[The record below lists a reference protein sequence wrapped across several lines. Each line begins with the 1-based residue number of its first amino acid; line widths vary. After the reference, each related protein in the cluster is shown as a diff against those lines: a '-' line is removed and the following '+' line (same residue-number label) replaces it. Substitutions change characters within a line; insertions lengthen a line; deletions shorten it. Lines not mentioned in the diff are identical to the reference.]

1 MSSFV
6 RLQDGEGNDTERLL
20 LASASDDIPS
30 PGAREKTLVA
40 LGMVSAAAI
49 APGAVHAAVHVA
61 SSGAAAKSASSM
73 TVLALTKWLGT
84 GAAMGAFTAACIAT
98 ATTPGLLFPARSNP
112 VVASSPAPTPPK
124 RAVARAPIP
133 ERIAA
138 PEALEEP
145 KDTPAAASATA
156 LRLGRNSGV
165 EDPAMADAP
174 GASARSYPG
183 SVGNANNVL
192 AEVASLDRARA
203 ALAAGD
209 ARSAI
214 DRLTVHERRFPGG
227 TLTPEAVVLRV
238 RAWLELGQRAEAV
251 ALVNEFLKAHP
262 ESSQSARLRALVG
275 IPPR

>member
-1 MSSFV
+1 MSPFV

-20 LASASDDIPS
+20 LASASEDVPS
-30 PGAREKTLVA
+30 PLAREKTLVA

-49 APGAVHAAVHVA
+49 APGAVHAAVNLA
-61 SSGAAAKSASSM
+61 SGGASAKSAGSM

-84 GAAMGAFTAACIAT
+84 GAALGAFTAACIAT

-112 VVASSPAPTPPK
+112 AVASSAAPAAPP
-124 RAVARAPIP
+124 RSVARAPVP
-133 ERIAA
+133 LTTSV
-138 PEALEEP
+138 PEALEGP
-145 KDTPAAASATA
+145 SDTPAAASAAA
-156 LRLGRNSGV
+156 LRFGRNSGV
-165 EDPAMADAP
+165 EDPGIANAP
-174 GASARSYPG
+174 GASARTVGPG
-183 SVGNANNVL
+183 ANANDVL

-227 TLTPEAVVLRV
+227 TLEPEAVVLRV

-251 ALVNEFLKAHP
+251 ALVNRFLNAHP

-275 IPPR
+275 IAPR